1 MRPPLPIAAAQPVCT
16 AGDVASNAR
25 EHARLIRAAAAR
37 LVVFPELSLTGYE
50 LDAETVPPDDERL
63 GVIVGACRETKS
75 VALVGAPVRGDDGR
89 RHIGMLR
96 VSADGAE
103 VAYRKSYLGGDEPP
117 RFSPGDGPVVIDVDG
132 WRVGLGICKDTGV
145 DRHIADNAALEL
157 DLYAAGLVH
166 HPEELEL
173 QDERGVGIARACGA
187 YVAFASFAGPTGGG
201 FGRTAGTSTIWAP
214 DETPLARAGDGPG
227 ELARAVLT

>member
-1 MRPPLPIAAAQPVCT
+1 MRPPLPLAAAQPACT
-16 AGDVASNAR
+16 SGDVTSNAH
-25 EHARLIRAAAAR
+25 EHARLIRAAGAR

-50 LDAETVPPDDERL
+50 LDAEAVSPDDERL
-63 GVIVGACRETKS
+63 GEIVAACRETES
-75 VALVGAPVRGDDGR
+75 VALVGAPVRSDNGR

-103 VAYRKSYLGGDEPP
+103 VAYRKSYLGGDEPA
-117 RFSPGDGPVVIDVDG
+117 RFAPGDGPVAIDVDG
-132 WRVGLGICKDTGV
+132 WRIGLGICKDTGV
-145 DRHIADNAALEL
+145 EQHVVDNAALEL

-173 QDERGVGIARACGA
+173 QDERGAGIARACRA

-214 DETPLARAGDGPG
+214 DGKPLARAGDGPG
-227 ELARAVLT
+227 EIVRALLI